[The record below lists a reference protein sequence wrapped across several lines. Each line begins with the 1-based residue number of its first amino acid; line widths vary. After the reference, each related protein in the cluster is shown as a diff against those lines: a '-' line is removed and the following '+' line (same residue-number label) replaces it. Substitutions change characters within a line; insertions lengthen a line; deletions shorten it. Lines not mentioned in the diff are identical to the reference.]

1 MSATSSTPVPVSG
14 PSGFPELVFIQESE
28 QRTAML
34 DHTPFTI
41 GRKTDRDLIIA
52 DPRVSREHA
61 TILSEGGDYVIV
73 DMGSKHGTFVNGEKV
88 ERHKLNTNDRVE
100 FGARGGPAIVFN
112 PSSAGTTSAR
122 EFLSQISG
130 IEVRGGASDL
140 EKLTFF
146 LEAARK
152 LNTTGVVDEILVTLI
167 DSTLRLT
174 GAERGCVFLR
184 DADGRLRMAAG
195 RNARGEALTDE
206 TTISRSIL
214 EEAARAAS
222 AFVVTDT
229 AKSADV
235 AQRQSI
241 IAYDLRTVICIPLRK
256 TQVKEKAIDV
266 TIMGVLPEVLG
277 VLYLDSRYASRDLS
291 RVSKDILTTIAT
303 EAASLVEN
311 ARLVQAEDAARRYQQ
326 ELSIAAFYQQR
337 LMAVTIPDL
346 PFAEIEARN
355 LACRE
360 VGGDFYDVI
369 TMSDGVAV
377 VVADVCGKG
386 ISAAL
391 LASILQGMVYS
402 QLTNRIP
409 LAEVVSSTNRFLCQK
424 SLGEKYATLVIAH
437 LKTSGEL
444 EFVNCGHVPPVFIT
458 AGSVSR
464 LHEANVPVG
473 LLPDMDYSSER
484 RQMGPGDR
492 LVLITDG
499 VTEAENPAGDFF
511 GDDRLERAATGES
524 PFRDILAAVRTFCA
538 GRPLGDDCTLLQ
550 LTYKS

>member
-1 MSATSSTPVPVSG
+1 MSVTSTAMVPAPG
-14 PSGFPELVFIQESE
+14 PSGFPELVFMQESE
-28 QRTAML
+28 QRTLTL

-52 DPRVSREHA
+52 DPRVSRDHA
-61 TILSEGGDYVIV
+61 SILSEGTDYVIV
-73 DMGSKHGTFVNGEKV
+73 DIGSKHGTFVNGEKV
-88 ERHKLNTNDRVE
+88 ERHKLNSNDRVE
-100 FGARGGPAIVFN
+100 FGARGGPCIIFS
-112 PSSAGTTSAR
+112 PTSAATSTAR

-184 DADGRLRMAAG
+184 DPDGRLRLAAG
-195 RNARGEALTDE
+195 RTARGEPMADE
-206 TTISRSIL
+206 TTVSRSII
-214 EEAARAAS
+214 EEAARSAS
-222 AFVVTDT
+222 AFLVTDT
-229 AKSADV
+229 TKSADV
-235 AQRQSI
+235 AQRKSI

-256 TQVKEKAIDV
+256 TKVKEKAADV
-266 TIMGVLPEVLG
+266 TVMAALPEIMG
-277 VLYLDSRYASRDLS
+277 VLYLDSRYVSRDLS
-291 RVSKDILTTIAT
+291 KVGKDILTTIAT

-311 ARLVQAEDAARRYQQ
+311 ARLVQAEEAGRRYQQ
-326 ELSIAAFYQQR
+326 ELSIAASIQQR
-337 LMAVTIPDL
+337 LMAVTIPEL
-346 PFAEIEARN
+346 SFATIQARN

-360 VGGDFYDVI
+360 VGGDFFDVI
-369 TMSDGVAV
+369 PTQEGVAV
-377 VVADVCGKG
+377 VVTDVCGKG

-409 LAEVVSSTNRFLCQK
+409 LPEVVSSTNRFLCQK

-437 LKTSGEL
+437 LKSNGEM
-444 EFVNCGHVPPVFIT
+444 EFVNCGHVPPVLIES
-458 AGSVSR
+458 GSVLR
-464 LHEANVPVG
+464 LCEANVPVG
-473 LLPDMDYSSER
+473 LLPDMDYESSR
-484 RQMGPGDR
+484 RQLKPGDR

-499 VTEAENPAGDFF
+499 VTEAENPAGEFF
-511 GDDRLERAATGES
+511 GDERLEKAAVGES
-524 PFRDILAAVRTFCA
+524 PFHDILTAVRSFCA
-538 GRPLGDDCTLLQ
+538 GRPLGDDCTVFE
-550 LTYKS
+550 LTYKG

>member
-1 MSATSSTPVPVSG
+1 MSATTSTTVPASG
-14 PSGFPELVFIQESE
+14 PSGFPELVFVQESE
-28 QRTAML
+28 QRAIVL

-52 DPRVSREHA
+52 DPRVSRDHA
-61 TILSEGGDYVIV
+61 SILSEGGDYVIV
-73 DMGSKHGTFVNGEKV
+73 DVGSKHGTFVNGEKI

-100 FGARGGPAIVFN
+100 FGAHGGPCIVFN
-112 PSSAGTTSAR
+112 PTATGTSSAR

-130 IEVRGGASDL
+130 LEVRGGASDL

-184 DADGRLRMAAG
+184 DPDGRLRLAAG
-195 RNARGEALTDE
+195 RKAGGEPMTDE

-214 EEAARAAS
+214 EEASRGAS

-229 AKSADV
+229 AKSADM
-235 AQRQSI
+235 AQRKSI

-256 TQVKEKAIDV
+256 TKVKEKALDV
-266 TIMGVLPEVLG
+266 TIMGGLPEIMG

-291 RVSKDILTTIAT
+291 KVSKDILTTIAT

-311 ARLVQAEDAARRYQQ
+311 ARLVQAEESARRYQQ
-326 ELSIAAFYQQR
+326 ELSIAASIQQR
-337 LMAVTIPDL
+337 LMAVTIPEL
-346 PFAEIEARN
+346 AFATIQARN
-355 LACRE
+355 LSCRD
-360 VGGDFYDVI
+360 VGGDFFDVI
-369 TMSDGVAV
+369 PTPEGVAV
-377 VVADVCGKG
+377 VVTDVCGKG

-402 QLTNRIP
+402 QICNNVP
-409 LAEVVSSTNRFLCQK
+409 LAEVVTSTNRFLCQK

-444 EFVNCGHVPPVFIT
+444 EFVNCGHVPPLLI
-458 AGSVSR
+458 ASGEVSR
-464 LHEANVPVG
+464 LFEANVPVG
-473 LLPDMDYSSER
+473 LLPDMEYTIGT
-484 RQMGPGDR
+484 RQMKPGDR

-499 VTEAENPAGDFF
+499 VTEAESPSGEFF
-511 GDDRLERAATGES
+511 GDERLEKAAAGEA

-538 GRPLGDDCTLLQ
+538 GRSLGDDCTVFE
-550 LTYKS
+550 LTYKA

>member
-1 MSATSSTPVPVSG
+1 MAVTSSSTLPAAG
-14 PSGFPELVFIQESE
+14 PFGFPELIFMQESE
-28 QRTAML
+28 QRNLML

-52 DPRVSREHA
+52 DPRVSRDHA
-61 TILSEGGDYVIV
+61 SILSEGGDYVIV
-73 DMGSKHGTFVNGEKV
+73 DMGSKHGTFVNGEKI

-100 FGARGGPAIVFN
+100 FGARGGPCVVFN
-112 PSSAGTTSAR
+112 PTTVGTSSAR
-122 EFLSQISG
+122 EFLNQISG

-184 DADGRLRMAAG
+184 DPDGRLRLAAG
-195 RNARGEALTDE
+195 RNARGEAMSDE

-235 AQRQSI
+235 AQRKSI

-256 TQVKEKAIDV
+256 TKVKEKALDI
-266 TIMGVLPEVLG
+266 TMMGGLPEIMG

-291 RVSKDILTTIAT
+291 KVSKDILTTIAT

-311 ARLVQAEDAARRYQQ
+311 ARLVQAEESARRYQQ
-326 ELSIAAFYQQR
+326 ELSIAASIQQR
-337 LMAVTIPDL
+337 LMAVTIPEL
-346 PFAEIEARN
+346 SFATIEARN
-355 LACRE
+355 LSCRD

-369 TMSDGVAV
+369 PTSEGVAV
-377 VVADVCGKG
+377 VVTDVCGKG

-402 QLTNRIP
+402 QLCNRVP
-409 LAEVVSSTNRFLCQK
+409 LPEVVTSTNRFLCQK

-444 EFVNCGHVPPVFIT
+444 EFVNCGHVPPVLI
-458 AGSVSR
+458 ASGSVSR
-464 LHEANVPVG
+464 LFESNVPVG
-473 LLPDMDYSSER
+473 LLPDMEYSSGR
-484 RQMGPGDR
+484 RQMKSGDR

-499 VTEAENPAGDFF
+499 VTEAENPAGEFF
-511 GDDRLERAATGES
+511 GDERLERAAAGQS
-524 PFRDILAAVRTFCA
+524 PFRDILSAVRAFCA
-538 GRPLGDDCTLLQ
+538 GRPLGDDCTVFE
-550 LTYKS
+550 LTYKG

>member
-1 MSATSSTPVPVSG
+1 MSVTSPAPVPAAG
-14 PSGFPELVFIQESE
+14 PSGFPDLVFMQESE
-28 QRTAML
+28 QRTLSL

-41 GRKTDRDLIIA
+41 GRRTDRDLIIA
-52 DPRVSREHA
+52 DPRVSRDHA
-61 TILSEGGDYVIV
+61 MIVAEGTDYVIV
-73 DMGSKHGTFVNGEKV
+73 DLGSKHGTFVNGEKV

-100 FGARGGPAIVFN
+100 LGAKGGPCVIFN
-112 PSSAGTTSAR
+112 PSSSGTSTAR

-184 DADGRLRMAAG
+184 DPDGRLRLTAG
-195 RNARGEALTDE
+195 RNARGEPVTDE
-206 TTISRSIL
+206 NSVSRSII

-229 AKSADV
+229 TKSADV
-235 AQRQSI
+235 AQRKSI

-256 TQVKEKAIDV
+256 TQVKEKALEV
-266 TIMGVLPEVLG
+266 TMMGTLPEVLG

-291 RVSKDILTTIAT
+291 KVSKDILTTIAT

-311 ARLVQAEDAARRYQQ
+311 ARLVQAEEASRRYQQ

-346 PFAEIEARN
+346 PFATIQARN

-369 TMSDGVAV
+369 PTPEGVAV
-377 VVADVCGKG
+377 VVTDVCGKG

-391 LASILQGMVYS
+391 LASILQGMVYAQIS
-402 QLTNRIP
+402 NRVP
-409 LAEVVSSTNRFLCQK
+409 LPEVVGSTNRFLCQK

-437 LKTSGEL
+437 LKSSGEL
-444 EFVNCGHVPPVFIT
+444 EFVNCGHVPPVLIT
-458 AGSVSR
+458 GGSVLR
-464 LHEANVPVG
+464 LFESNVPVG
-473 LLPDMDYSSER
+473 LLPDMDYASGHR
-484 RQMGPGDR
+484 KLNPGDR

-499 VTEAENPAGDFF
+499 VTEAENPAGEFF
-511 GDDRLERAATGES
+511 GDDRLEKSVTGES
-524 PFRDILAAVRTFCA
+524 PFRDVLNAVRTFCA
-538 GRPLGDDCTLLQ
+538 GRPLGDDCTVFE
-550 LTYKS
+550 LTYKG

>member
-1 MSATSSTPVPVSG
+1 MSVTSTARVSAPG
-14 PSGFPELVFIQESE
+14 PSGFPELVFMQESE
-28 QRTAML
+28 QRTLTL

-52 DPRVSREHA
+52 DPRVSRDHA
-61 TILSEGGDYVIV
+61 SILSEGTDYVIV
-73 DMGSKHGTFVNGEKV
+73 DIGSKHGTFVNGEKV
-88 ERHKLNTNDRVE
+88 ERHKLNSNDRVE
-100 FGARGGPAIVFN
+100 FGARGGPCIVFN
-112 PSSAGTTSAR
+112 PTSAATSTAR

-184 DADGRLRMAAG
+184 DPDGRLRLAAG
-195 RNARGEALTDE
+195 RTARGEPMADE
-206 TTISRSIL
+206 TTVSRSII

-222 AFVVTDT
+222 AFLVTDT
-229 AKSADV
+229 TKSADV
-235 AQRQSI
+235 AQRKSI

-256 TQVKEKAIDV
+256 TKVKEKAADV
-266 TIMGVLPEVLG
+266 TVMATLPEIMG
-277 VLYLDSRYASRDLS
+277 VLYLDSRYVSRDLS
-291 RVSKDILTTIAT
+291 KVGKDILTTIAT

-311 ARLVQAEDAARRYQQ
+311 ARLVQAEEAARRYQQ
-326 ELSIAAFYQQR
+326 ELSIAASIQQR
-337 LMAVTIPDL
+337 LMAVTIPEL
-346 PFAEIEARN
+346 SFATIQARN

-360 VGGDFYDVI
+360 VGGDFFDVI
-369 TMSDGVAV
+369 PTQEGVAV
-377 VVADVCGKG
+377 VVTDVCGKG

-402 QLTNRIP
+402 QLANRIP
-409 LAEVVSSTNRFLCQK
+409 LPEVVSSTNRFLCQK

-437 LKTSGEL
+437 LKSNGEL
-444 EFVNCGHVPPVFIT
+444 EFVNCGHVPPLLIES
-458 AGSVSR
+458 GSVLR
-464 LHEANVPVG
+464 LCEANVPVG
-473 LLPDMDYSSER
+473 LLPDMDYESSR
-484 RQMGPGDR
+484 RQLKPGDR

-499 VTEAENPAGDFF
+499 VTEAENPAGEFF
-511 GDDRLERAATGES
+511 GDERLEKAAVGES
-524 PFRDILAAVRTFCA
+524 PFRDILTAVRTFCA
-538 GRPLGDDCTLLQ
+538 GRPLGDDCTVFE
-550 LTYKS
+550 LTYKG

>member
-1 MSATSSTPVPVSG
+1 MSAITSALPNAG
-14 PSGFPELVFIQESE
+14 PSGFPELVFVQESE
-28 QRTAML
+28 QRTIML

-52 DPRVSREHA
+52 DPRVSRDHA
-61 TILSEGGDYVIV
+61 SILAEGGDYVIV
-73 DMGSKHGTFVNGEKV
+73 DMGSKHGTFVNGEKI

-100 FGARGGPAIVFN
+100 FGARGGPCIVFN
-112 PSSAGTTSAR
+112 PSAAGTTSAR

-130 IEVRGGASDL
+130 LEVRGGASDL

-174 GAERGCVFLR
+174 GAERGYVFLR
-184 DADGRLRMAAG
+184 DPDGRLRLTAG
-195 RNARGEALTDE
+195 RSAHGDTVSDD

-256 TQVKEKAIDV
+256 TQVKEKALDV
-266 TIMGVLPEVLG
+266 TMMAALPEIMG
-277 VLYLDSRYASRDLS
+277 VLYLDSRYVSRDLS
-291 RVSKDILTTIAT
+291 KVSKDILTTIAT

-311 ARLVQAEDAARRYQQ
+311 ARLVQAEEETRRYQQ
-326 ELSIAAFYQQR
+326 QLTIAASIQQR
-337 LMAVTIPDL
+337 LMAVTIPEL
-346 PFAEIEARN
+346 PFATIQARN
-355 LACRE
+355 LACRDI
-360 VGGDFYDVI
+360 GGDFFDVI
-369 TMSDGVAV
+369 TTPEGVAV
-377 VVADVCGKG
+377 VVTDVCGKG
-386 ISAAL
+386 IPAAL
-391 LASILQGMVYS
+391 LASILQGMVYAQIS
-402 QLTNRIP
+402 NRVP
-409 LAEVVSSTNRFLCQK
+409 LPEVVGSANSFLCQK

-437 LKTSGEL
+437 LKAGGEL
-444 EFVNCGHVPPVFIT
+444 EYVNCGHVPPVLI
-458 AGSVSR
+458 ASGSVSR
-464 LHEANVPVG
+464 LFEANVPVG
-473 LLPDMDYSSER
+473 LLPDMDYASAH
-484 RQMGPGDR
+484 RQMKAGDR

-499 VTEAENPAGDFF
+499 VTEAENPAGEFF
-511 GDDRLERAATGES
+511 GDERLETAAAGES
-524 PFRDILAAVRTFCA
+524 PFRDILGAVRTFCA
-538 GRPLGDDCTLLQ
+538 GRPLGDDCTVFE
-550 LTYKS
+550 LTYKG

>member
-1 MSATSSTPVPVSG
+1 M
-14 PSGFPELVFIQESE
+14 QESE
-28 QRTAML
+28 QRSITL

-52 DPRVSREHA
+52 DPRVSRDHA
-61 TILSEGGDYVIV
+61 SILSEGGDYVIV
-73 DMGSKHGTFVNGEKV
+73 DMSSKHGTFVNGEKI
-88 ERHKLNTNDRVE
+88 ERHKLSINDRVE
-100 FGARGGPAIVFN
+100 FGARGGPCIVFN
-112 PSSAGTTSAR
+112 PSAPTSSSAR

-152 LNTTGVVDEILVTLI
+152 LNTTGVVYEILVTLI

-174 GAERGCVFLR
+174 GAERGYVFMR
-184 DADGRLRMAAG
+184 DADKRLRLAAG
-195 RNARGEALTDE
+195 RNAKGEALTDE
-206 TTISRSIL
+206 NTISRSIL
-214 EEAARAAS
+214 EEAARGAS

-256 TQVKEKAIDV
+256 TKVKEKALDV
-266 TIMGVLPEVLG
+266 TMMVALPEIMG
-277 VLYLDSRYASRDLS
+277 VLYLDSRYASHDLS

-326 ELSIAAFYQQR
+326 ELSIAASIQQR
-337 LMAVTIPDL
+337 LMAVSIPEL
-346 PFAEIEARN
+346 PFATIQARN
-355 LACRE
+355 VSCRD
-360 VGGDFYDVI
+360 VGGDFFDVI
-369 TMSDGVAV
+369 PTSEGV
-377 VVADVCGKG
+377 VVVVTDVCGKG

-402 QLTNRIP
+402 QITNRVP
-409 LAEVVSSTNRFLCQK
+409 LQEVVTCTNRFLCQK

-437 LKTSGEL
+437 LKNTGEL
-444 EFVNCGHVPPVFIT
+444 EFVNCGHVPPVLI
-458 AGSVSR
+458 ASGSVSR
-464 LHEANVPVG
+464 LFEANVPVG
-473 LLPDMDYSSER
+473 LLPDMDYTAAQ
-484 RQMGPGDR
+484 RQMKPGDR

-499 VTEAENPAGDFF
+499 VTEAENPADEFF
-511 GDDRLERAATGES
+511 GDERLEQAAAGEA
-524 PFRDILAAVRTFCA
+524 PFRDILASVRTFCA
-538 GRPLGDDCTLLQ
+538 GRPLGDDCTVFE
-550 LTYKS
+550 LTYKG

>member
-1 MSATSSTPVPVSG
+1 MAVTSSSTAPVAG
-14 PSGFPELVFIQESE
+14 PSGFPDLVFMQESE
-28 QRTAML
+28 QRTIIL

-52 DPRVSREHA
+52 DPRVSRDHA
-61 TILSEGGDYVIV
+61 SILSEGGNYVIV
-73 DMGSKHGTFVNGEKV
+73 DMGSKHGTFVNGEKI

-100 FGARGGPAIVFN
+100 FGARGGPCIVFS
-112 PSSAGTTSAR
+112 PTTAGTSTAR

-184 DADGRLRMAAG
+184 DPDGRLRLAAG
-195 RNARGEALTDE
+195 RNARGEATSDE

-214 EEAARAAS
+214 EEAARGAS

-235 AQRQSI
+235 AQRKSI

-256 TQVKEKAIDV
+256 TKVKEKALDV
-266 TIMGVLPEVLG
+266 TIMGGLPEIMG

-291 RVSKDILTTIAT
+291 KVGKDILTTIAT

-311 ARLVQAEDAARRYQQ
+311 ARLVQAEESARRYQQ
-326 ELSIAAFYQQR
+326 ELSIAASIQQR
-337 LMAVTIPDL
+337 LMAVTIPEL
-346 PFAEIEARN
+346 SFATIQARN
-355 LACRE
+355 LSCRD
-360 VGGDFYDVI
+360 VGGDFFDVI
-369 TMSDGVAV
+369 PTPEGVAV
-377 VVADVCGKG
+377 VVTDVCGKG

-402 QLTNRIP
+402 QLANRVP
-409 LAEVVSSTNRFLCQK
+409 LPEVVNSTNRFLCQK

-437 LKTSGEL
+437 LKVTGEL
-444 EFVNCGHVPPVFIT
+444 EFVNCGHVPPVLISS
-458 AGSVSR
+458 GSISR
-464 LHEANVPVG
+464 LFESNVPVG
-473 LLPDMDYSSER
+473 LLPDVDYSEGR
-484 RQMGPGDR
+484 RQMNPGDR

-499 VTEAENPAGDFF
+499 VTEAENPAGEFF
-511 GDDRLERAATGES
+511 GDERLEKAAAGES
-524 PFRDILAAVRTFCA
+524 PFRDILTAVRSFCA
-538 GRPLGDDCTLLQ
+538 GRPFGDDCTVFE
-550 LTYKS
+550 LTYKG

>member
-1 MSATSSTPVPVSG
+1 MSATSSSMLPVSG
-14 PSGFPELVFIQESE
+14 PSGFPELVFMQESE
-28 QRTAML
+28 QRTITL

-52 DPRVSREHA
+52 DPRVSRDHA
-61 TILSEGGDYVIV
+61 SILSEGGDYVLV
-73 DMGSKHGTFVNGEKV
+73 DMGSKHGTFVNGEKA
-88 ERHKLNTNDRVE
+88 ERHKLNSNDRVE
-100 FGARGGPAIVFN
+100 FGARGGPCIVFN
-112 PSSAGTTSAR
+112 PTAAGTSSAR

-152 LNTTGVVDEILVTLI
+152 LNTTGVVDEILVTLV

-184 DADGRLRMAAG
+184 DPDGRLRMTAG
-195 RNARGEALTDE
+195 RNSKGEAMTDE

-214 EEAARAAS
+214 EEAARGAS

-235 AQRQSI
+235 AQRKSI

-256 TQVKEKAIDV
+256 TKVKEKALDV
-266 TIMGVLPEVLG
+266 TIMGGLPEIMG
-277 VLYLDSRYASRDLS
+277 VLYLDSRFASRDLS
-291 RVSKDILTTIAT
+291 KVSKDILTTIAT

-311 ARLVQAEDAARRYQQ
+311 ARLVQAEEISRRYQQ
-326 ELSIAAFYQQR
+326 ELSIAASIQQR

-346 PFAEIEARN
+346 SYATIQARN
-355 LACRE
+355 LSCRD
-360 VGGDFYDVI
+360 VGGDFFDVI
-369 TMSDGVAV
+369 PTSEGVAV
-377 VVADVCGKG
+377 VVTDVCGKG

-402 QLTNRIP
+402 QIANRVLLP
-409 LAEVVSSTNRFLCQK
+409 EVVTSINRFLCQK

-437 LKTSGEL
+437 LKAGGEL
-444 EFVNCGHVPPVFIT
+444 EFVNCGHVPPVLV
-458 AGSVSR
+458 ASGSVSR
-464 LHEANVPVG
+464 MFEANVPVG
-473 LLPDMDYSSER
+473 LLPDMDYTSGR
-484 RQMGPGDR
+484 RQMNPGDR

-499 VTEAENPAGDFF
+499 VTEAENPAGEFF
-511 GDDRLERAATGES
+511 GDERLETAAAGES

-538 GRPLGDDCTLLQ
+538 GRPFGDDCTVFE
-550 LTYKS
+550 LTYKG

>member
-1 MSATSSTPVPVSG
+1 MSAPSTIVPVSG
-14 PSGFPELVFIQESE
+14 PSGFPELVFMQESE
-28 QRTAML
+28 QRNITL

-52 DPRVSREHA
+52 DPRVSRDHA
-61 TILSEGGDYVIV
+61 SILSEGSDYVVV
-73 DMGSKHGTFVNGEKV
+73 DMGSKHGTFVNGEKI
-88 ERHKLNTNDRVE
+88 ERHKLNANDRVE

-112 PSSAGTTSAR
+112 PSGAGTTSAR

-152 LNTTGVVDEILVTLI
+152 LNTTGVVDEILATLI
-167 DSTLRLT
+167 DSTIRLT

-195 RNARGEALTDE
+195 RNARGEPMTDE

-222 AFVVTDT
+222 SFVVTDT
-229 AKSADV
+229 AKSAEV

-256 TQVKEKAIDV
+256 TQVKEKALDV
-266 TIMGVLPEVLG
+266 TILGGLPEILG

-291 RVSKDILTTIAT
+291 KVSKDILTTIAT

-311 ARLVQAEDAARRYQQ
+311 ARLVQAEEETRRYQQ
-326 ELSIAAFYQQR
+326 QLSIAASIQQR
-337 LMAVTIPDL
+337 LMAVTIPEL
-346 PFAEIEARN
+346 SYATIQARN
-355 LACRE
+355 LACRD
-360 VGGDFYDVI
+360 VGGDFFDVI
-369 TMSDGVAV
+369 PTSEGVAV
-377 VVADVCGKG
+377 VVTDVCGKG
-386 ISAAL
+386 IPAAL

-402 QLTNRIP
+402 QITNHVP
-409 LAEVVSSTNRFLCQK
+409 LAEVVRSTNSFLCQK

-437 LKTSGEL
+437 VKANGEL
-444 EFVNCGHVPPVFIT
+444 EFVNCGHVPPVLVS

-464 LHEANVPVG
+464 LMEANVPVG
-473 LLPDMDYSSER
+473 LLPDMDYASER
-484 RQMGPGDR
+484 RQLKPGDR

-511 GDDRLERAATGES
+511 GDDRLEKAAAGES
-524 PFRDILAAVRTFCA
+524 PFRDILTAVRTFCA
-538 GRPLGDDCTLLQ
+538 GRPLGDDCTVFE
-550 LTYKS
+550 LTYKG